1 MSIITFVNNIEEET
15 GKTMSLVAIATHM
28 AIDYNNKILVIST
41 TNKEDKMKN
50 CYFEEKQVKKLRLGI
65 FGENKST
72 IESESGI
79 EGIAKIARSNKLTP
93 QIITNYTR
101 VVFKDRLEILLG
113 AEKQEE
119 KDEENENNEND
130 KDVEEK
136 KKEIAEE
143 YIDLINVAS
152 MYYDK
157 VFVDLDN
164 NLSEEIRQKI
174 LDRSDLIVL
183 NTSQNY
189 ASLKKLKENKEK
201 NELLKSPKTLI
212 LIGRYDK
219 HSKYNSKN
227 VTRYLEEK
235 NQVLTIPYNTL
246 YFEATNE
253 AGVPDLFLKFKKLSD
268 SEDRNAI
275 FIEEVKRATENINY
289 RLQELQARI

>member
-1 MSIITFVNNIEEET
+1 MSVITFVNNIEEET

-28 AIDYNNKILVIST
+28 AIDYNNRILIIST
-41 TNKEDKMKN
+41 TNKEDKIKN
-50 CYFEEKQVKKLRLGI
+50 CYFEEQQVKKIRLGI

-93 QIITNYTR
+93 EMITNYTR
-101 VVFKDRLEILLG
+101 VVFKDRLEVIFG
-113 AEKQEE
+113 AEKKEN
-119 KDEENENNEND
+119 KNIGENE
-130 KDVEEK
+130 
-136 KKEIAEE
+136 KEIAEE
-143 YIDLINVAS
+143 YIELINVAT

-164 NLSEEIRQKI
+164 NLSNEIRQKI
-174 LDRSDLIVL
+174 IDMSDLVIL

-189 ASLKKLKENKEK
+189 RSLKKLKESKEK

-219 HSKYNSKN
+219 YSKYNSKN

-235 NQVLTIPYNTL
+235 NQVLTVPYNTL

-253 AGVPDLFLKFKKLSD
+253 AGVPDLFLRFKKLLDSD
-268 SEDRNAI
+268 DRNAI
-275 FIEEVKRATENINY
+275 FIEEIKRAAENITY
-289 RLQELQARI
+289 RLQELQARM

>member
-1 MSIITFVNNIEEET
+1 MSVITFVNNIEEET

-28 AIDYNNKILVIST
+28 AIDYNNRILIIST
-41 TNKEDKMKN
+41 TNKEDKIKN
-50 CYFEEKQVKKLRLGI
+50 CYFEEQQVKKIRLGI

-93 QIITNYTR
+93 EMITNYTR
-101 VVFKDRLEILLG
+101 VVFKDRLEVIFG
-113 AEKQEE
+113 AEKKEN
-119 KDEENENNEND
+119 KNIGENE
-130 KDVEEK
+130 
-136 KKEIAEE
+136 KEIAEE
-143 YIDLINVAS
+143 YIELINVAT

-164 NLSEEIRQKI
+164 NLSNEIRQKI
-174 LDRSDLIVL
+174 IDMSDLVIL

-189 ASLKKLKENKEK
+189 RSLKKLKESKEK

-219 HSKYNSKN
+219 YSKYNSKN
-227 VTRYLEEK
+227 ITRYLEEK
-235 NQVLTIPYNTL
+235 NQVLTVPYNTL

-253 AGVPDLFLKFKKLSD
+253 AGVPDLFLRFKKLLDSD
-268 SEDRNAI
+268 DRNAI
-275 FIEEVKRATENINY
+275 FIEEIKRAAENITY
-289 RLQELQARI
+289 RLQELQARM